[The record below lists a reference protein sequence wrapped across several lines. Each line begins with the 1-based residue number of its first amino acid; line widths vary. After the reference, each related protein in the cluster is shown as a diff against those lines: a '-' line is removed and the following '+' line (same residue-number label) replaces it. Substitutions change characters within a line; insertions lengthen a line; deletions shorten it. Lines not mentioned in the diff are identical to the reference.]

1 MRPLEVLAVSQP
13 CPCFTVKTLE
23 RLKVLKCG
31 PRPWGAAGAPKF
43 RRSGD
48 RGRPGTGEGRWG
60 AHLGS
65 VWDQRRVGV
74 APGGSLAAAVAA
86 SSPPARLRPGCDHT
100 RRRTLEWRR
109 RKRLGASVCGGDS
122 RRRNSV
128 VAALTAPQRTRE
140 TARRLRQRAR
150 GARRGSV
157 L

>member
-1 MRPLEVLAVSQP
+1 VGCSPRLGLGPEKGRG
-13 CPCFTVKTLE
+13 CPGWEL
-23 RLKVLKCG
+23 
-31 PRPWGAAGAPKF
+31 
-43 RRSGD
+43 
-48 RGRPGTGEGRWG
+48 
-60 AHLGS
+60 
-65 VWDQRRVGV
+65 
-74 APGGSLAAAVAA
+74 GGSGRRELASGEAEA
-86 SSPPARLRPGCDHT
+86 
-100 RRRTLEWRR
+100 RTLEWRR